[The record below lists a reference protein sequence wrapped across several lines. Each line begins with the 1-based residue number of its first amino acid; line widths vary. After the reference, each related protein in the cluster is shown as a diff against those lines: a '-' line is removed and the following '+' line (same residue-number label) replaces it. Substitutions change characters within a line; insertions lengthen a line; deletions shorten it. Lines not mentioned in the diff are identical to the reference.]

1 MSSQSSEMNTDKQ
14 AAISYHVQALSKL
27 LFEEVDSQQLTNLA
41 EIEVAVR
48 EQVQTHVTPE
58 MGFFLSNR

>member
-1 MSSQSSEMNTDKQ
+1 MSSQSSEMSTDKQ

-27 LFEEVDSQQLTNLA
+27 LFEEVDPQQLTNLA